1 VVVGCRFLLA
11 CISCRRPSTAFCGS
25 VVISDV
31 HGSEDPRGSMGMGIM
46 GMGVGDYIF
55 THTKPIP
62 IAAGAWV

>member
-1 VVVGCRFLLA
+1 MA
-11 CISCRRPSTAFCGS
+11 S
-25 VVISDV
+25 VREVIAVFSVSDG

-62 IAAGAWV
+62 IAVGSWV